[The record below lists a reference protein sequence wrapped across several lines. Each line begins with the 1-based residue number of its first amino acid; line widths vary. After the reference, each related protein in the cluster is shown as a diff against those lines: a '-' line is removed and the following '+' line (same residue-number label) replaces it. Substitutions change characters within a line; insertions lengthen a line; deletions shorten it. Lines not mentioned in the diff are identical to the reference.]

1 MELQIK
7 QIMSDVL
14 DVDAT
19 RVDALTSQENTPNW
33 DSMGQIN
40 LVIALEQEFGV
51 CFTAVEIVE
60 LVSFPEILRMLR
72 DKLSQ

>member
-14 DVDAT
+14 DVEST
-19 RVDALTSQENTPNW
+19 RVDASTNQENTPNW
-33 DSMGQIN
+33 DSMSQIN

-51 CFTAVEIVE
+51 SFTPSEIGS
-60 LVSFPEILRMLR
+60 LVSFPEILRLVK
-72 DKLSQ
+72 DKLRE

>member
-14 DVDAT
+14 DVEAT
-19 RVDALTSQENTPNW
+19 RVDASTNQENTPNW
-33 DSMGQIN
+33 DSMSQIN

-51 CFTAVEIVE
+51 SFTPTEIVN
-60 LVSFPEILRMLR
+60 LVSFPEILRIVQG
-72 DKLSQ
+72 KVCE